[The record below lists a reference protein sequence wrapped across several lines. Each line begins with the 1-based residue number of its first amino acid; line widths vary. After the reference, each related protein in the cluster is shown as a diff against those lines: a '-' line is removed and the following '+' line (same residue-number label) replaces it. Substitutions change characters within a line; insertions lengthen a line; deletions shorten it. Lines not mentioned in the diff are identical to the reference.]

1 MVAGGMKIVCKATSG
16 FLLEHRLLKVNAIPI
31 DKDNLLI
38 LEQAGRSY
46 SGFVSACTSGP
57 GFPHTIA
64 KLRKMVASSNSVL
77 QTTSIFETSLTNHL
91 VNVSSL
97 LRPIGLTYLDSW
109 PRRHSSMVAPTFK

>member
-57 GFPHTIA
+57 GFPRSIA
-64 KLRKMVASSNSVL
+64 KSCKMAASCNSVL
-77 QTTSIFETSLTNHL
+77 QTTLIFETSLINRL

-97 LRPIGLTYLDSW
+97 LQ
-109 PRRHSSMVAPTFK
+109 PTG